1 MVELVV
7 GGGGGGLVLVA
18 GGMIGLV
25 LVEEGGREIAPLAP
39 GGEIELDNVVLE
51 LDPTG
56 GWPPCNARVQVLT
69 SRIASR
75 PSASF
80 TGVKTRTQLTITV
93 PIADSAVRTEVSVR
107 GSA

>member
-39 GGEIELDNVVLE
+39 GGEIEPDR
-51 LDPTG
+51 G
-56 GWPPCNARVQVLT
+56 CQQM
-69 SRIASR
+69 SRAETYIESY
-75 PSASF
+75 S
-80 TGVKTRTQLTITV
+80 TM
-93 PIADSAVRTEVSVR
+93 
-107 GSA
+107 